1 MNILLINAY
10 DSGGAGKA
18 VYRLHQNLKTRGHNI
33 KLLVKHK
40 TIADQDVVK
49 VSSLGLMTRAI
60 ETLERRIHVRD
71 TDPNFYFFNAREERS
86 YTPTRRLLYQ
96 VPFKPDVIIANW
108 ISTFINTRNLY
119 ELGKT
124 TQAPVLWHLM
134 DMAPLTG
141 GCHYAWSCD
150 GYKNHCGHCPA
161 LYSTNPRDISYH
173 NFRQK
178 LQYIR
183 KTNLTIV
190 TGTQWL
196 SKQAKQ
202 SSLFVGKK
210 IAKIMLGIDSDVFK
224 PVAKQMARAALNLPL
239 DSRIIFFG
247 TSFIGE
253 ERKGGKHLLE
263 VLRFLADSL
272 PSTLKERILLTTA
285 GRDDG
290 STIADVPFAHKSL
303 GILNDD
309 RLLALAYQSADV
321 FVCPSIEDSGPMM
334 INEAIM
340 CGTPVVS
347 FEMGVALDLVQT
359 GQTGYKAKLKDS
371 EDLAKGISQ
380 ILGLS
385 KDAYDTMSN
394 NCRELGLRSCHPSVQ
409 VKGFEQLFDELLYR
423 DNPRNEP
430 TCYPNC

>member
-1 MNILLINAY
+1 MNILLINTY
-10 DSGGAGKA
+10 DYGGAGKA

-40 TIADQDVVK
+40 TIADEAVVQ
-49 VSSLGLMTRAI
+49 SPGPSLVRRAI
-60 ETLERRIHVRD
+60 EIAERRVRVPKS
-71 TDPNFYFFNAREERS
+71 DPNYYFFNIREERN
-86 YTPTRRLLYQ
+86 YIPTGIMLKQ
-96 VPFKPDVIIANW
+96 IPFKPDIIIANW
-108 ISTFINTRNLY
+108 ISTFVNTRNLY
-119 ELGKT
+119 ELGKAT
-124 TQAPVLWHLM
+124 RAPLLWYLM

-141 GCHYAWSCD
+141 GCHYAWDCD
-150 GYKNHCGHCPA
+150 RYRNTCGCCPA
-161 LYSTNPRDISYH
+161 LHSTNPRDISYH

-196 SKQAKQ
+196 IRQANN
-202 SSLFVGKK
+202 SALFADKRLVQ
-210 IAKIMLGIDSDVFK
+210 IMLGIDSDLFK
-224 PVAKQMARAALNLPL
+224 LFDRKIARAVLNLPSDGKIL
-239 DSRIIFFG
+239 FFAAP
-247 TSFIGE
+247 SLSE
-253 ERKGGKHLLE
+253 ERKGAKYLSQALRILLNI
-263 VLRFLADSL
+263 LPAD
-272 PSTLKERILLTTA
+272 LKERVVLTTA

-290 STIADVPFAHKSL
+290 STIADVPFAHKPL

-321 FVCPSIEDSGPMM
+321 FICPSIEDSGPMM

-359 GQTGYKAKLKDS
+359 GQTGYRAKLKDS
-371 EDLAKGISQ
+371 EDLANGIAQ
-380 ILGLS
+380 ILGLN
-385 KDAYDTMSN
+385 KDAYDIMSN

-409 VKGFEQLFDELLYR
+409 VKGFEQLFDELLLPGQSKR
-423 DNPRNEP
+423 
-430 TCYPNC
+430 